1 MIGGTKVGRGSQEI
15 VLATKSYGEVELRD
29 QERWS
34 YLVDIEHLERP
45 VEDRPVVIND
55 SQNRQNILC
64 VPVLGPAC
72 GLAFFCPLGTPA

>member
-45 VEDRPVVIND
+45 VEDRPVVINN
-55 SQNRQNILC
+55 SQNGQNILR
-64 VPVLGPAC
+64 VPALGPAC